1 MEGKSILIGL
11 IAGCCAMY
19 YLSKDKECTV
29 LNVPTR
35 TVYRSVPNDITYV
48 PAPSVVQRPIY
59 NTTTTTILPPPVLPV
74 RSDWRLCPPVAVP
87 GPCPPPRFRP
97 CYPGRGYF
105 DCPPPPPR
113 NRCFDDRPVPLFPRP
128 GRCRW

>member
-19 YLSKDKECTV
+19 YFSKDKECTV
-29 LNVPTR
+29 LNVPTK
-35 TVYRSVPNDITYV
+35 TIYRSVPDNITYV

-59 NTTTTTILPPPVLPV
+59 NTTTTILPPPVIPV
-74 RSDWRLCPPVAVP
+74 RSDWRYCPPV
-87 GPCPPPRFRP
+87 PCYPPPRFRP
-97 CYPGRGYF
+97 FYPRCRYY

-113 NRCFDDRPVPLFPRP
+113 NRCFYGGPFPYFPHPRH
-128 GRCRW
+128 CRY